1 MAQKTVLLAED
12 DVEIRDILQDLL
24 EAEGYDVVPASHG
37 RQALE
42 FLEGVRGG
50 KLPDLVVL
58 DLMMPLVDGVQVL
71 ETMKSDPVLSS
82 IPVVVL
88 SRGGARTCRPAPP
101 RSCASRSRCR
111 SCSTRSAA
119 SSRPAC
125 RAWRPRPKRS
135 RSPRIARRPGRRA
148 SARRTPGPRVRE
160 PGSRPAP
167 AGAHP
172 RRASR
177 ASPRPAGGCRRSRP
191 RRRARPLRSAGERTE
206 LANGARARHLAEA
219 IVGERRAR
227 SRPRRRSARRTR
239 AGETAPSASDRSW
252 CSARAAFSASSS

>member
-71 ETMKSDPVLSS
+71 KAMKDDPQLST

-88 SRGGARTCRPAPP
+88 SAVARER
-101 RSCASRSRCR
+101 
-111 SCSTRSAA
+111 
-119 SSRPAC
+119 
-125 RAWRPRPKRS
+125 
-135 RSPRIARRPGRRA
+135 
-148 SARRTPGPRVRE
+148 
-160 PGSRPAP
+160 P
-167 AGAHP
+167 AGASAFLRKPIPLQKLFDTIRGFVEAGIP
-172 RRASR
+172 R
-177 ASPRPAGGCRRSRP
+177 
-191 RRRARPLRSAGERTE
+191 
-206 LANGARARHLAEA
+206 LA
-219 IVGERRAR
+219 
-227 SRPRRRSARRTR
+227 T
-239 AGETAPSASDRSW
+239 
-252 CSARAAFSASSS
+252 SS

>member
-71 ETMKSDPVLSS
+71 KAMKDDPQLSN

-88 SRGGARTCRPAPP
+88 SAVAKERPV
-101 RSCASRSRCR
+101 
-111 SCSTRSAA
+111 
-119 SSRPAC
+119 
-125 RAWRPRPKRS
+125 
-135 RSPRIARRPGRRA
+135 GA
-148 SARRTPGPRVRE
+148 SAFLRKPIPLQKLFDTIRGFVETGIPR
-160 PGSRPAP
+160 
-167 AGAHP
+167 
-172 RRASR
+172 
-177 ASPRPAGGCRRSRP
+177 
-191 RRRARPLRSAGERTE
+191 
-206 LANGARARHLAEA
+206 LA
-219 IVGERRAR
+219 
-227 SRPRRRSARRTR
+227 T
-239 AGETAPSASDRSW
+239 
-252 CSARAAFSASSS
+252 SS